1 MCKDHVTEGRRVI
14 LRRRKGS
21 VVGVQRAKGDNM
33 KRIKRERQGAVL
45 GFGMVEMVSTWR
57 VA

>member
-1 MCKDHVTEGRRVI
+1 MI

-33 KRIKRERQGAVL
+33 KRIKRARQEAVL
-45 GFGMVEMVSTWR
+45 GFGMVEMVSTWG